1 MFTRSQKLRVEDLFL
16 AGHSSIPHS
25 RAALGNRKCTYQ
37 GPTLFN
43 GSEYEVVVPIG
54 GTTRYYSGSMPLIV
68 VPGSSTRGAV
78 TDLLANFF
86 PKVDGKLRAAKGTIY
101 IIVIVLVFFVI
112 SYFCHTMMPDDIFAL
127 HCTRNFQS
135 AHH

>member
-101 IIVIVLVFFVI
+101 IYKYRTRILCNFILLSHNDARRFF
-112 SYFCHTMMPDDIFAL
+112 CFAL
-127 HCTRNFQS
+127 H
-135 AHH
+135 